1 MGKHVK
7 HLEEAELVEHYYE
20 ESANM
25 GESERH
31 LKACP
36 LCARQYA
43 ELCRVLGAVD
53 TPTPPERRED
63 YIEQVWRSIDASLP
77 VYEKP
82 KSNWFRFY
90 RPLGWAAACLLL
102 LAVTFVAGRRWERKQ
117 ASSVAVAVDR
127 QARQRVVIV
136 FLGDHLDRSEELL
149 VQLNHADGSD
159 LSALPLRSEARELL
173 ASNRLVR
180 QSAMRAGD
188 LNVEASLDRLERLL
202 MELSN
207 EPDSFTEA
215 DLNRLRQEMNTDGLL
230 FDIRVLRSRVHSPG
244 PEQQN
249 ARKATK
255 GVPI

>member
-1 MGKHVK
+1 MGKYMK

-36 LCARQYA
+36 VCAKRYA
-43 ELCRVLGAVD
+43 ELCRDLDGVA
-53 TPTPPERRED
+53 TPMAPGRRDD
-63 YIEQVWRSIDASLP
+63 YGEQLWQSIGASLP

-82 KSNWFRFY
+82 KSSWIRYY
-90 RPLGWAAACLLL
+90 RPLGWAAACALLV
-102 LAVTFVAGRRWERKQ
+102 AVSFIAGRRWERKQ
-117 ASSVAVAVDR
+117 APSVAVTVDP

-136 FLGDHLDRSEELL
+136 FLGDHLDRAERLL
-149 VQLNHADGSD
+149 VQLNHADGND
-159 LSALPLRSEARELL
+159 LSDLPLRSEARELL

-180 QSAMRAGD
+180 QSAVRAGD

-202 MELSN
+202 MELAN
-207 EPDSFTEA
+207 EPDKLTEA

-244 PEQQN
+244 PEQQS
-249 ARKATK
+249 APKVTK

>member
-1 MGKHVK
+1 MK

-36 LCARQYA
+36 VCAKRYA
-43 ELCRVLGAVD
+43 ELCRDLDGVV
-53 TPTPPERRED
+53 TVTPPARRGD
-63 YIEQVWRSIDASLP
+63 HVEQIWQSIGASLP
-77 VYEKP
+77 VYEKR
-82 KSNWFRFY
+82 KSSWMRYY
-90 RPLGWAAACLLL
+90 RSLGWAAACVLL

-117 ASSVAVAVDR
+117 ASSVAVAVDP

-136 FLGDHLDRSEELL
+136 VLGDHLDRSERLL
-149 VQLNHADGSD
+149 VQLNHADGND
-159 LSALPLRSEARELL
+159 VSALPLRSEARELL
-173 ASNRLVR
+173 ATNRLVR
-180 QSAMRAGD
+180 QSAMHAGD

-202 MELSN
+202 MELAN
-207 EPDSFTEA
+207 EPDKLTEA

-244 PEQQN
+244 PEQQS
-249 ARKATK
+249 APKATK

>member
-1 MGKHVK
+1 MK
-7 HLEEAELVEHYYE
+7 HLDEAELIEHYYE

-36 LCARQYA
+36 ACTKRYE
-43 ELCRVLGAVD
+43 ELCRDLDGVAAL
-53 TPTPPERRED
+53 TPPARKED
-63 YIEQVWRSIDASLP
+63 YIEEVWQSIRASLP

-82 KSNWFRFY
+82 KVRWNQFF
-90 RPLGWAAACLLL
+90 RPLGFAAACLLL
-102 LAVTFVAGRRWERKQ
+102 VAVAFVAGRRWERKQ
-117 ASSVAVAVDR
+117 TATVAVAPDP

-136 FLGDHLDRSEELL
+136 VLGDHLDHSERLL

-159 LSALPLRSEARELL
+159 LSSLLLRSEARELL

-180 QSAMRAGD
+180 QSALRAGD

-207 EPDSFTEA
+207 EPDKLTEA
-215 DLNRLRQEMNTDGLL
+215 DLDRLRQEMNTDGLL

-244 PEQQN
+244 PAQQD
-249 ARKATK
+249 ASKASK

>member
-1 MGKHVK
+1 MK

-36 LCARQYA
+36 VCAKRYA
-43 ELCRVLGAVD
+43 ELCRDL
-53 TPTPPERRED
+53 
-63 YIEQVWRSIDASLP
+63 DASSHTHATGAQGGLRRTNLAIHSTP
-77 VYEKP
+77 LFRYTKSP
-82 KSNWFRFY
+82 KAVGSRYY
-90 RPLGWAAACLLL
+90 RPLGWAAACVLLV
-102 LAVTFVAGRRWERKQ
+102 AVAFVAGRRWERKQ
-117 ASSVAVAVDR
+117 APSVAVAVDP

-136 FLGDHLDRSEELL
+136 FLGDHLDRSERLL
-149 VQLNHADGSD
+149 VQLNHADGND

-180 QSAMRAGD
+180 QSAMQAGD

-202 MELSN
+202 MELAN
-207 EPDSFTEA
+207 EPDKLTEA

-244 PEQQN
+244 PEQQS
-249 ARKATK
+249 APTATK

>member
-1 MGKHVK
+1 MGKHMK

-36 LCARQYA
+36 VCAKRYA
-43 ELCRVLGAVD
+43 ELCRDLDGVA
-53 TPTPPERRED
+53 TPTPPARGGD
-63 YIEQVWRSIDASLP
+63 YVEQIWQSIGASLP

-82 KSNWFRFY
+82 KSSWIRYY
-90 RPLGWAAACLLL
+90 RPLGWATACVLLV
-102 LAVTFVAGRRWERKQ
+102 AVAFVAGRRWERKQ
-117 ASSVAVAVDR
+117 ASSVAVAVDP

-136 FLGDHLDRSEELL
+136 VLGDHLDRSERLL
-149 VQLNHADGSD
+149 VQLNHADGND
-159 LSALPLRSEARELL
+159 VSALPLRSEARELL
-173 ASNRLVR
+173 ATNRLVR
-180 QSAMRAGD
+180 QSAMHAGD
-188 LNVEASLDRLERLL
+188 LNVEASLERLERLL
-202 MELSN
+202 MELAN
-207 EPDSFTEA
+207 EPDKLTEV

-244 PEQQN
+244 LEQQS
-249 ARKATK
+249 APKATK

>member
-1 MGKHVK
+1 MK

-36 LCARQYA
+36 ACAKRYA
-43 ELCRVLGAVD
+43 ELCRDLDGVAA
-53 TPTPPERRED
+53 TTPPARRED
-63 YIEQVWRSIDASLP
+63 YVEQIWQSIGAFLP

-82 KSNWFRFY
+82 KSSWMRYY
-90 RPLGWAAACLLL
+90 RPLGWAAACVLLV
-102 LAVTFVAGRRWERKQ
+102 AVAFVAGRRWERKQ
-117 ASSVAVAVDR
+117 APSVAMAVDP

-136 FLGDHLDRSEELL
+136 FLGDHLERSERLL
-149 VQLNHADGSD
+149 VQLNHANGND
-159 LSALPLRSEARELL
+159 LASSPLRSEARELL

-180 QSAMRAGD
+180 QSAMQAGD
-188 LNVEASLDRLERLL
+188 LNVEGSLDRLERLL
-202 MELSN
+202 MELAN
-207 EPDSFTEA
+207 EPDRLTEA
-215 DLNRLRQEMNTDGLL
+215 DLDRLKQEMNTDGLL

-244 PEQQN
+244 PEQQS
-249 ARKATK
+249 APKTK

>member
-1 MGKHVK
+1 MK

-25 GESERH
+25 AESERH

-36 LCARQYA
+36 VCAKRYA
-43 ELCRVLGAVD
+43 ELCRDLDGVT
-53 TPTPPERRED
+53 TPTPPAREGD
-63 YIEQVWRSIDASLP
+63 YVEQVWQSIGTFLP

-82 KSNWFRFY
+82 KSSWIRYY
-90 RPLGWAAACLLL
+90 RPLGWAAACVLLV
-102 LAVTFVAGRRWERKQ
+102 AVTFVAGRRWERKQ
-117 ASSVAVAVDR
+117 ASSVAVAVDPH
-127 QARQRVVIV
+127 ARQRVVIV
-136 FLGDHLDRSEELL
+136 VLGDHLDRSERLL
-149 VQLNHADGSD
+149 VQLNHADGND
-159 LSALPLRSEARELL
+159 LSASPLRSEARELL

-180 QSAMRAGD
+180 QSAVQAGD

-207 EPDSFTEA
+207 EPDNLTEA

-230 FDIRVLRSRVHSPG
+230 FDIRVLRSWVRSPG
-244 PEQQN
+244 PEQQS
-249 ARKATK
+249 APATK

>member
-1 MGKHVK
+1 MGKHMK

-36 LCARQYA
+36 VCTKRYA
-43 ELCRVLGAVD
+43 ELCRDLDGVA
-53 TPTPPERRED
+53 TPTPPARRED
-63 YIEQVWRSIDASLP
+63 YVEQIWQSIGASLP

-82 KSNWFRFY
+82 KSSWMRYY
-90 RPLGWAAACLLL
+90 RPLGWAAACVLLV
-102 LAVTFVAGRRWERKQ
+102 AVAFVAGRRWERKQ
-117 ASSVAVAVDR
+117 ASTVAVAVDP
-127 QARQRVVIV
+127 QARRRVVIV
-136 FLGDHLDRSEELL
+136 FLGDHLDRSERLL
-149 VQLNHADGSD
+149 VQLNHAEGND

-180 QSAMRAGD
+180 QSAMQAGD
-188 LNVEASLDRLERLL
+188 LNVEASLDHLERLL
-202 MELSN
+202 MELAN
-207 EPDSFTEA
+207 APDKLTET

-230 FDIRVLRSRVHSPG
+230 FDIRVLRSRVHSPD
-244 PEQQN
+244 PEQQS
-249 ARKATK
+249 APKATK